1 MSKSKVSEDGNF
13 KETPFN
19 GERARW
25 EEFHRWVRIE
35 INQQQHLP
43 DVWLTYLFETFP
55 VNPVNAND
63 FIFPS
68 EFISKV
74 VVLPAAP
81 NTSNNTQRNR
91 NDAIRRDERHNEV
104 VRKSKAIFVEILSS
118 CVSANLKNIFH
129 DTYNIQPYQF
139 YGYLKNSS

>member
-25 EEFHRWVRIE
+25 EEFHRWVKIE

-63 FIFPS
+63 FIS
-68 EFISKV
+68 RV
-74 VVLPAAP
+74 VALPAAP
-81 NTSNNTQRNR
+81 NTSNDTQRNR
-91 NDAIRRDERHNEV
+91 NDAI
-104 VRKSKAIFVEILSS
+104 
-118 CVSANLKNIFH
+118 
-129 DTYNIQPYQF
+129 
-139 YGYLKNSS
+139 